1 MIIKEVALENFT
13 NVPKAIHAG
22 ANRIELCD
30 NLAVGGTTVSKGVMA
45 ETQKYANEHHIP
57 VMAMIRPRG
66 GDFVY
71 TDTELKIMETDVFQA
86 QELGMD
92 GVVFGALNADGSL
105 DTDALEMLI
114 AAAGGMQITFHMAFD
129 AIPKAKQ
136 AESIDWLADAG
147 IDRILTHGGA
157 LDTPLASHYA
167 DLKQTIADAHQ
178 RLIILPGGGITSDN
192 LTEVTNELGVFEAH
206 GSKIVGKLEN

>member
-1 MIIKEVALENFT
+1 MIKEVALENFT
-13 NVPKAIHAG
+13 NVPKAIRAG

-45 ETQKYANEHHIP
+45 ETQKYANDHHIP

-66 GDFVY
+66 GNFVY
-71 TDTELKIMETDVFQA
+71 TDTELKIMEADVFQA
-86 QELGMD
+86 QELGID
-92 GVVFGALNADGSL
+92 GVVFGALHKNGTL

-136 AESIDWLADAG
+136 SESIDWLAEAG
-147 IDRILTHGGA
+147 IDRILTHGGD
-157 LDTPLASHYA
+157 LDTPITTHYA
-167 DLKQTIADAHQ
+167 DLKQIIKDAHQ
-178 RLIILPGGGITSDN
+178 RLIILPGGGITSRN
-192 LTEVTNELGVFEAH
+192 LAEVTDELGVSEAH
-206 GSKIVGKLEN
+206 GTRIVGQL

>member
-13 NVPKAIHAG
+13 KVPSAIRSD
-22 ANRIELCD
+22 ANRLELCD

-45 ETQKYANEHHIP
+45 ETQKYASEHHVP

-66 GDFVY
+66 GNFIY
-71 TDTELKIMETDVFQA
+71 TDTELKIMEADVFQA
-86 QELGMD
+86 QELGVD
-92 GVVFGALNADGSL
+92 GVVFGALDKDGSL

-129 AIPKAKQ
+129 AIPADKQ
-136 AESIDWLADAG
+136 SAAIDWLADAG

-157 LDTPLASHYA
+157 LDTAITDNYTN
-167 DLKQTIADAHQ
+167 LKQTIKQANG
-178 RLIILPGGGITSDN
+178 RLIILPGGGITAQNVRD
-192 LTEVTNELGVFEAH
+192 VTQELSVNEAH
-206 GSKIVGKLEN
+206 GTRIVGVL